1 MCLRKGI
8 RVRGRTAPNTTTLAH
23 NGRKRKGAGAGKNR
37 KLTGGDVDPVPNQRK
52 YRKGCRPGSKAVNA
66 ACVRSTVLV
75 AVELPQVL
83 QDDISFAKDYLMVLP
98 QRIREVQEA
107 ADAVLKAGR
116 RQ

>member
-1 MCLRKGI
+1 M
-8 RVRGRTAPNTTTLAH
+8 
-23 NGRKRKGAGAGKNR
+23 
-37 KLTGGDVDPVPNQRK
+37 DPVKNQRTK
-52 YRKGCRPGSKAVNA
+52 RKGCRRGSKAVNA

-83 QDDISFAKDYLMVLP
+83 QDDIGYARDYLVVLP
-98 QRIREVQEA
+98 QRIREVKEA